1 MEEVER
7 RRPKKR
13 ARPSAVAV
21 ERRGELQEA
30 AIRCIADKGYAS
42 VTVAMI
48 CDDAGFSRGLIG
60 HYFKGKDEL
69 VLEAI
74 GRSATQL
81 GEATR
86 QVVEAAGSDP
96 ADRLHAVVHSSFS
109 PPGFTSNQTAVWTAL
124 ASNAKWSP
132 PLGEIYREL
141 WGGYRIGIKGLFERA
156 AAQRNKTI
164 DADAASLL
172 FCRVIEGF
180 WIGWAAD
187 PSSMT
192 VEQSES
198 ACHAL
203 VDMLL
208 GEPSS
213 ILKKAVPDS

>member
-1 MEEVER
+1 MEQVER

-13 ARPSAVAV
+13 TKPSAIAV
-21 ERRGELQEA
+21 ERRSDLQEA
-30 AIRCIADKGYAS
+30 AIRCITDKGYAA

-74 GRSATQL
+74 NRATARL
-81 GEATR
+81 AEATR
-86 QVVEAAGSDP
+86 RVVEAAGNDP
-96 ADRLHAVVHSSFS
+96 ADRLHAVVRSSFS
-109 PPGFTSNQTAVWTAL
+109 PPGFTPSQVAVWTAL

-132 PLGEIYREL
+132 PLGHLYRQL
-141 WGGYRIGIKGLFERA
+141 WQDYRVGIAGLFERA
-156 AAQRNKTI
+156 AAQRNRAI

-172 FCRVIEGF
+172 FSRMIEGF
-180 WIGWAAD
+180 WIGSAAA
-187 PSSMT
+187 PEMMT
-192 VEQSES
+192 VAESES

-203 VDMLL
+203 VELLL

-213 ILKKAVPDS
+213 ISRKAVPDN